1 MKRIYPLTSEER
13 DFASEN
19 IKLVY
24 GFLHSKSLS
33 INDYFDIVV
42 FGYLKA
48 VQEYI
53 KDEELKSRYAFSTI
67 AFRLMKFSLCDYYTS
82 CNRQKRNAP
91 VVSMDTNKDDSMQTL
106 NDLLPNRRKNL
117 LNSTTDKL
125 YVMEL
130 MSCMTEKE
138 QRVVRLKADGYS
150 HQEIAELCGLTP
162 NGVGSLFSRLRKR
175 FGQLEAV

>member
-1 MKRIYPLTSEER
+1 MKKIYPLTSEER
-13 DFASEN
+13 DFASEH
-19 IKLVY
+19 IGLVY

-33 INDYFDIVV
+33 ANDYFDIVV
-42 FGYLKA
+42 FGYLSA

-53 KDEELKSRYAFSTI
+53 KDEKLKSRYSFSTI
-67 AFRLMKFSLCDYYTS
+67 AWRLMKFSLCDYYTS

-91 VVSMDTNKDDSMQTL
+91 VVSMDTDKDDSMQTL

-117 LNSTTDKL
+117 LNSTTDKF

-130 MSCMTEKE
+130 MSHMTETE
-138 QRVVRLKADGYS
+138 QQVVTLKADGYS
-150 HQEIAELCGLTP
+150 HQEIAALCGLTP
-162 NGVGSLFSRLRKR
+162 KKVGNLFANLRKR